1 PTTPAPATRLV
12 DLGDG
17 ALNAPAGERFAERP
31 AVRAERAD
39 KKPAAQAKVRFTLTG
54 ETGTTFEGGATTVT
68 VTTKADG
75 VAKAPALLAGGKP
88 GALTVKATLLGTT
101 EPVTLG
107 LRGEVT
113 APRADK
119 LVRTDETELTCEA
132 GATFE
137 GRIALTATRDGEAA
151 PGVAATATVL
161 AGADPAD
168 GEEATDQGPYFLTP
182 GDEPAEDRRTREL
195 TLTTDAKGNLLLPE
209 LRTDDTTGTFRLRV
223 ETTGGAVVVLELKV
237 TDPA

>member
-1 PTTPAPATRLV
+1 PPARAPGV
-12 DLGDG
+12 G
-17 ALNAPAGERFAERP
+17 ALGAGALSAPAGERFADRP

-39 KKPAAQAKVRFTLTG
+39 KKPAEGAKVRFTLTG

-68 VTTKADG
+68 VTPKADG
-75 VAKAPALLAGGKP
+75 VAKPPALLAGGKP

-113 APRADK
+113 APRAAQ
-119 LVRTDETELTCEA
+119 LVRTAETALPCEA

-137 GRIALTATRDGEAA
+137 GRIALAATRDGKAA
-151 PGVAATATVL
+151 PGVAAPATVL
-161 AGADPAD
+161 AGAEPAD
-168 GEEATDQGPYFLTP
+168 GEKAADEGPYFLTP

-209 LRTDDTTGTFRLRV
+209 LHADDTTGTFRLRV

-237 TDPA
+237 TEAA